1 MTTAETA
8 MESPGR
14 PLHGSALS
22 VRSLSHSYGAL
33 EALHD
38 VTIEVAAGTICSVLG
53 PNGAGKSTLASCIAG
68 GITTSPGSV
77 LLDGTDVSREA
88 RFRRARRGIAYV
100 PEDGAVFPALT
111 VAENLVVGR
120 RGLSR
125 RQRHEVVDEAAA
137 IFPFLGK
144 RAGTR
149 AGMLSGGEQQM
160 LALSRFL
167 VQKPSLLVI
176 DELSHGLA
184 PAIVDQLF
192 SVLAKFRGATTFVI
206 IEQYVKRSQE
216 LADDV
221 VVLSYGNVALATA
234 AAAVSLDELENAYE
248 IHSRPLD
255 AAQPAP
261 PGGAAPGPLPQQANN
276 PL

>member
-1 MTTAETA
+1 MTTAEAA
-8 MESPGR
+8 MESPER
-14 PLHGSALS
+14 PVHGSALS
-22 VRSLSHSYGAL
+22 VRGLSHSYGAL
-33 EALHD
+33 QALQD
-38 VTIEVAAGTICSVLG
+38 VTVEVAAGTICSILG
-53 PNGAGKSTLASCIAG
+53 PNGAGKSTLAACIAG
-68 GITTSPGSV
+68 TITTSPGSV
-77 LLDGTDVSREA
+77 LLDGADVSPEP

-125 RQRHEVVDEAAA
+125 QQRRAVVDEAAA
-137 IFPFLGK
+137 IFPFLGQ
-144 RAGTR
+144 RSGTR

-192 SVLAKFRGATTFVI
+192 SVLAEFRGATTFVI

-221 VVLSYGNVALATA
+221 VVLSYGHVALAA
-234 AAAVSLDELENAYE
+234 AASQVSLGALEDAYE
-248 IHSRPLD
+248 IEGRPAD
-255 AAQPAP
+255 EAEPAL
-261 PGGAAPGPLPQQANN
+261 PGDEPEPLPQQANN
-276 PL
+276 RL

>member
-1 MTTAETA
+1 MTTAEPA
-8 MESPGR
+8 MEPPGR
-14 PLHGSALS
+14 PVRGSALS
-22 VRSLSHSYGAL
+22 VRGLSHSYEAL

-53 PNGAGKSTLASCIAG
+53 PNGAGKSTLAACIAG
-68 GITTSPGSV
+68 SITTSPGSV
-77 LLDGTDVSREA
+77 LLDGTDVSREP

-125 RQRHEVVDEAAA
+125 RQRHAVVDEAAA
-137 IFPFLGK
+137 IFPFLGT
-144 RAGTR
+144 RSGTR

-167 VQKPSLLVI
+167 VQKPALLVI

-192 SVLAKFRGATTFVI
+192 SVLAEFRGATTFVI

-221 VVLSYGNVALATA
+221 VVLSYGNVALAA
-234 AAAVSLDELENAYE
+234 AASAVSLDALEDAYE
-248 IHSRPLD
+248 IEGRPD
-255 AAQPAP
+255 DPAESPVPGAP
-261 PGGAAPGPLPQQANN
+261 PEPVTQQANN
-276 PL
+276 HP

>member
-1 MTTAETA
+1 M
-8 MESPGR
+8 
-14 PLHGSALS
+14 
-22 VRSLSHSYGAL
+22 
-33 EALHD
+33 
-38 VTIEVAAGTICSVLG
+38 
-53 PNGAGKSTLASCIAG
+53 
-68 GITTSPGSV
+68 
-77 LLDGTDVSREA
+77 LLDGADVSREP

-125 RQRHEVVDEAAA
+125 RQRQATWSTRRRR

-144 RAGTR
+144 RSGTR

-192 SVLAKFRGATTFVI
+192 SVLAEFRGATTFVI

-216 LADDV
+216 LADDL
-221 VVLSYGNVALATA
+221 VVLSYGNVALATQ
-234 AAAVSLDELENAYE
+234 AAAVSLDELEDAYE
-248 IHSRPLD
+248 IHGRPDDEAEPRRPAPRPSPCPSRPITTCD
-255 AAQPAP
+255 RAARD
-261 PGGAAPGPLPQQANN
+261 L
-276 PL
+276 

>member
-1 MTTAETA
+1 VTTAEAAT
-8 MESPGR
+8 ESPGR
-14 PLHGSALS
+14 PVNGSALS
-22 VRSLSHSYGAL
+22 VRGLSHSYGAL

-38 VTIEVAAGTICSVLG
+38 VTVEVAAGTICSILG

-68 GITTSPGSV
+68 TITTSAGSV
-77 LLDGTDVSREA
+77 LLDGTDISPEP

-125 RQRHEVVDEAAA
+125 QQRRAVVDEAAA

-167 VQKPSLLVI
+167 VQKPALLVI

-192 SVLAKFRGATTFVI
+192 SVLAEFRGATTFVI

-221 VVLSYGNVALATA
+221 VVLSYGNVALAA
-234 AAAVSLDELENAYE
+234 PASAVSLAALEDAYE
-248 IHSRPLD
+248 IEGRPAD
-255 AAQPAP
+255 EPEPAP
-261 PGGAAPGPLPQQANN
+261 TADEPEPLPQQADNR
-276 PL
+276 L

>member
-1 MTTAETA
+1 MTTAEATK
-8 MESPGR
+8 ESPR
-14 PLHGSALS
+14 QPVHGSALS
-22 VRSLSHSYGAL
+22 VRGLSHSYGAL
-33 EALHD
+33 EALHE
-38 VTIEVAAGTICSVLG
+38 VTVEVAAGAICSILG

-68 GITTSPGSV
+68 TITTGPGTV
-77 LLDGTDVSREA
+77 LLDGTDISREA
-88 RFRRARRGIAYV
+88 HFRRARRGIAYV
-100 PEDGAVFPALT
+100 PEEGAVFPALT

-120 RGLSR
+120 RGLSG
-125 RQRHEVVDEAAA
+125 RQRRAVVDEAAA
-137 IFPFLGK
+137 IFPFLGQ
-144 RAGTR
+144 RSGTR

-167 VQKPSLLVI
+167 VQKPALLVI

-192 SVLAKFRGATTFVI
+192 GVLAEFRGATTFVI

-234 AAAVSLDELENAYE
+234 AAAVSLDELEAAYE
-248 IHSRPLD
+248 IQGRPAD
-255 AAQPAP
+255 PAEPAP
-261 PGGAAPGPLPQQANN
+261 PAPGPIP
-276 PL
+276 

>member
-1 MTTAETA
+1 MTTAEAA
-8 MESPGR
+8 MESPGQ
-14 PLHGSALS
+14 PVHGSALS
-22 VRSLSHSYGAL
+22 IRSLSHSYGAL

-38 VTIEVAAGTICSVLG
+38 VTVEVPAGTICSVLG
-53 PNGAGKSTLASCIAG
+53 PNGAGKSTLAACIAG
-68 GITTSPGSV
+68 SLTTRPGSV

-120 RGLSR
+120 RDLSR
-125 RQRHEVVDEAAA
+125 GQRRKVVDEAAA

-192 SVLAKFRGATTFVI
+192 EVLAEFRGVTTFVI

-216 LADDV
+216 LADDI

-234 AAAVSLDELENAYE
+234 ASAVSLDELEDAYE
-248 IHSRPLD
+248 IEGRPD
-255 AAQPAP
+255 DPPESPRPAAEPEA
-261 PGGAAPGPLPQQANN
+261 LTQQANN
-276 PL
+276 HL

>member
-1 MTTAETA
+1 MTTAEAA

-14 PLHGSALS
+14 PVHGSALS
-22 VRSLSHSYGAL
+22 VRGLSHSYGAL

-38 VTIEVAAGTICSVLG
+38 VTIEVAAGAICSILG

-68 GITTSPGSV
+68 AITSSPGSV
-77 LLDGTDVSREA
+77 LLDGTDVSREP

-111 VAENLVVGR
+111 VAENLIVGR

-125 RQRHEVVDEAAA
+125 RQRRVVVDEAAA
-137 IFPFLGK
+137 IFPFLGT
-144 RAGTR
+144 RSGTR

-167 VQKPSLLVI
+167 IQKPSLLVI

-192 SVLAKFRGATTFVI
+192 SVLAEFRGATTFVI

-221 VVLSYGNVALATA
+221 VVLAYGNVALATA
-234 AAAVSLDELENAYE
+234 ASAVSLDELEDAYE
-248 IHSRPLD
+248 IQGRPDD
-255 AAQPAP
+255 AAESSPPSAP
-261 PGGAAPGPLPQQANN
+261 PEPLTQQANN
-276 PL
+276 HL